1 MDGVSAS
8 LSLTPVLEIIPDRC
22 VNCHAC
28 IGACPVKHCNDG
40 SGDHVVVNHDMC
52 LGCGQCIKAC
62 RHEARRLLDDSE
74 RFFADCRAKVPMVAI
89 VAPAVAAVFPDR
101 WLNLNGWLKSM
112 GVEAVFDVSFGAE
125 LTIKSYLDHLE
136 RHKPKAIIA
145 QPCPALVT
153 FAEVYHPELL
163 PYLAPCDSPMLHTA
177 RMVRRFHPR
186 YRNHRIAVVSPCA
199 AKRREFDET
208 GIGDYNLTFNS
219 IIRRLEEDRRK
230 IDHYPESEYE
240 NPPAERA
247 VLFSTPGGLLETA
260 RRWNPDVDALTR
272 KIEGPQIIYH
282 YLAHLH
288 EAIQHGENPLLI
300 DCLNCELGCNGGPGT
315 PNQGAHPDRVE
326 ASVSRRARALRE
338 RYSQGTEPSRER
350 IQAAVLAHVES
361 FWEAELYR
369 RSYVDR
375 RRNNRVVRPQPHE
388 IRRIY
393 DRMEKADSRDEL
405 NCGGCGYGTCE
416 EMAVAIHNGLN
427 RPENCHHYKQRRMEA
442 AAAEAE
448 RMLGMVDLDAE
459 LARINQAMAG
469 IEKDTRRALA
479 MAEEAVAAMGSAT
492 GSVEELSRTST
503 SIAQFTG
510 TIREIAQQTRLL
522 ALNASIESA
531 HAGEAGARFAVVA
544 SEIKSLAFS
553 SGRAA
558 DEIVAQVEA
567 VRRNGSRIECVVR
580 DLRQL
585 TESIHRTQ
593 DAISLAVSR
602 QQQDSRNTSERIL
615 GMARNVADQVRSLAE
630 NRRGPQQQ

>member
-1 MDGVSAS
+1 MGGVSES
-8 LSLTPVLEIIPDRC
+8 LSLTPVLELISENC

-40 SGDHVVVNHDMC
+40 SGDHVRINHDMC

-62 RHEARRLLDDSE
+62 RHDARRPLDDAE
-74 RFFADCRAKVPMVAI
+74 RFFADCRTRVPMVAL

-101 WLNLNGWLKSM
+101 WLNLNGWLKSL
-112 GVEAVFDVSFGAE
+112 GIEAVFDVSFGAE

-136 RHKPKAIIA
+136 KHHPKAIIA

-153 FAEVYHPELL
+153 FAEVYHPELI
-163 PYLAPCDSPMLHTA
+163 PFLAPCDSPMLHTA
-177 RMVRRFHPR
+177 KMIRRFRPE
-186 YRNHRIAVVSPCA
+186 YRQHRIVVVSPCA

-208 GIGDYNLTFNS
+208 GIGDYNLTFNA
-219 IIRRLEEDRRK
+219 IIRRLEDDRRRLEQ
-230 IDHYPESEYE
+230 YPEADYD

-260 RRWNPDVDALTR
+260 RRWNPELDAVAR
-272 KIEGPQIIYH
+272 KIEGPHTIYP
-282 YLAHLH
+282 YLAHLG
-288 EAIQHGENPLLI
+288 EAIQRGENPLLV

-326 ASVSRRARALRE
+326 HAVARRAKALRQH
-338 RYSQGTEPSRER
+338 YAQGAEATPAR
-350 IQAAVLAHVES
+350 IQEALLPRIEQY
-361 FWEAELYR
+361 WEPGLYQR
-369 RSYVDR
+369 TYVDR
-375 RRNNRVVRPQPHE
+375 RKNNRVTRPLPQE
-388 IRRIY
+388 IREIY
-393 DRMEKADSRDEL
+393 VRMEKAGSRDEL

-448 RMLGMVDLDAE
+448 RMLGLVDLDAE
-459 LARINQAMAG
+459 LARINRAMG
-469 IEKDTRRALA
+469 EIERDTREALA
-479 MAEEAVAAMGSAT
+479 MAEEAVGTMGAASA
-492 GSVEELSRTST
+492 SVEELARTSK

-558 DEIVAQVEA
+558 DEIVEQVEA
-567 VRRNGSRIECVVR
+567 VRRNAGRIENVVQE
-580 DLRQL
+580 LRRL
-585 TESIHRTQ
+585 TGSIHRTQ
-593 DAISLAVSR
+593 DAITLAVSH
-602 QQQDSRNTSERIL
+602 QQEDSRGTSERIL
-615 GMARNVADQVRSLAE
+615 GMARSVADQVRSLVL
-630 NRRGPQQQ
+630 NP